1 MVIGGVGVMMNFPTT
16 PANLTR
22 YPNLGVGLGEWMYRS
37 SDDVWIRQPLSNW
50 AKLLA
55 KGTTTTDVRCK
66 LADPDGL
73 YGFNSYRLIVG
84 NIKPVSA
91 PTWLML
97 RFSYD
102 NGVTF
107 PSASSN
113 YASNYI
119 YSTPSVVPTRG
130 NSSGDANLTR
140 GIYMGSYTA
149 GQDGHSLIIDIQGGA
164 ASQVIQVQ
172 TDNAQ
177 GTLARAIIEGWGI
190 YSAMGTPTHV
200 GVFGQVGNAAGAVN
214 LNADFQLWGY

>member
-1 MVIGGVGVMMNFPTT
+1 MVIGGVGVMLDFPTA
-16 PANLTR
+16 PSNLTR
-22 YPNLGVGLGEWMYRS
+22 YPNVGVGLGEWYYYNN
-37 SDDVWIRQPLSNW
+37 VWIRQPLSNW
-50 AKLLA
+50 SKLLA

-73 YGFNSYRLIVG
+73 LGFNSYRLIVG

-102 NGVTF
+102 NGATF
-107 PSASSN
+107 PSASNVYTSN
-113 YASNYI
+113 YV

-140 GIYMGSYTA
+140 GIYMGTWTA
-149 GQDGHSLIIDIQGGA
+149 GQDGHSLIIDIPGGA

-177 GTLARAIIEGWGI
+177 GTLARAMIEGWGI
-190 YSAMGTPTHV
+190 YSAMGAPTHV
-200 GVFGQVGNAAGAVN
+200 GVFGQVGNGAGIVN
-214 LNADFQLWGY
+214 LTADYQLWGY